1 MSDIEFV
8 HEYDEKTVDK
18 TADPILELQATIEK
32 LKEELNMV
40 KCERDEACRECHR
53 ITRMY
58 DAETHKNAD
67 FARTVMILS
76 RMLTEMQDNIRKY

>member
-1 MSDIEFV
+1 
-8 HEYDEKTVDK
+8 
-18 TADPILELQATIEK
+18 
-32 LKEELNMV
+32 MV

-67 FARTVMILS
+67 FAKTVMILS
-76 RMLTEMQDNIRKY
+76 RMLTEMQDNIRQY

>member
-1 MSDIEFV
+1 MSDIEIV
-8 HEYDEKTVDK
+8 HEDDEKTVDRS
-18 TADPILELQATIEK
+18 ADPIAELQETVEK
-32 LKEELNMV
+32 LKGELNMV

-67 FARTVMILS
+67 FAKTVMILS
-76 RMLTEMQDNIRKY
+76 RMLTEMQDNIRQY